1 MVLPFI
7 IAGIGLVTA
16 ATVGAIIADSEP
28 SSKAKIQDMLD
39 EMAVLKQ
46 EQEKQMQKA
55 KHEKESMEAELAK
68 LEIQLK
74 IVQKRTELEAALVK
88 EMQIKLQKKDLQ
100 KQLAA

>member
-1 MVLPFI
+1 
-7 IAGIGLVTA
+7 
-16 ATVGAIIADSEP
+16 
-28 SSKAKIQDMLD
+28 MLD